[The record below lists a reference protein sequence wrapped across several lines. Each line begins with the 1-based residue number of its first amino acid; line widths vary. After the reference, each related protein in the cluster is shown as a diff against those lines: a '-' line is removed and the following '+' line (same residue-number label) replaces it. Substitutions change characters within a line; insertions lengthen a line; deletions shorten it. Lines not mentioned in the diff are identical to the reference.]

1 MLVYDLDFLTSRAE
15 VNCKGL
21 RALFMSGVLD
31 SRSKR
36 ALEMLVSSSDGCCLD
51 GLVAAILFR
60 WAMIAVW

>member
-1 MLVYDLDFLTSRAE
+1 M
-15 VNCKGL
+15 NCNGL

-36 ALEMLVSSSDGCCLD
+36 ALEMLVSSSEGCCLD

-60 WAMIAVW
+60 CAMIAVW